1 MIRIKALALLIIST
15 MLLSQL
21 SILLHAQATPEV
33 YVTPNSGHGVDEE
46 PIIVSGCN
54 FRPNSIISKI
64 ELYNTLTGQIYE
76 FSVDEPTD
84 ESGCFGP
91 VDLKGYLLTNMSYG
105 TYYVIVYETPIEQP
119 EPLVVTDTI
128 AFNESRLLS
137 IDASIVL
144 GTPATIT
151 AEFYVEGLFAFN
163 GYARSYSDDVTTTI
177 GVIFTGED
185 ERSYRLNAWRVNIT
199 QVDSPILFQLVDLET
214 NSIVFSE
221 EVAPEEVN
229 GIFVATLTFD
239 LGDRLREDL
248 PNNMALF
255 TSAEDYIMLEL
266 YYGGR
271 HVEILYAMLN
281 ITYYNEETDTYW
293 EYLYEYPGNLPVYPE
308 EGLVYVEEY
317 LGEDADIMWSSA
329 FEWDA
334 VSEDA
339 VFMVNATY
347 LDRILY
353 FEDLYTITPLL
364 LIDGMLAE
372 HGGTYDLGILTAGD
386 ILTLTVYGSTP
397 YSPVTVIVDG
407 SLTLYNG
414 LTGKDG
420 NLTITIQIP
429 YLMPGEEHLITV
441 EFQYDSNVYRAYIIY
456 TQYWYAYYQLINP
469 VTGEYL
475 TENRAS
481 ASYYNE
487 TVVAYLNGEPF
498 DYVGDLIE
506 VYAEGLLP
514 GSEVIIRFKGLSDFD
529 VCSGEA
535 NDDGVLSLTCTIA
548 SVPKDNYVVKL
559 VVIDDIIIEV
569 SIPWFNGVEYVY
581 EPLEIY
587 PKILVLKIGS
597 DEVPVIVGNS
607 VVRVVGTGFPA
618 NSNGFL
624 ILINGTDALASTNL
638 HSLMLWST
646 NEYGILTSVFG
657 AVPGLT
663 IPILEPGV
671 YELRLARD
679 RVVSEPS
686 YVFVVNSLSE
696 VATKEDI
703 DNLMSNTTD
712 LVNSL
717 REDLYS
723 VEDSLSAQLLNIYG
737 SLSGIQ
743 DVLTSIYSEM
753 VTKEDLTTALNT
765 VLAEINS
772 SKTELLITLLDQL
785 SSIFSSI
792 DGLYVR
798 LDEIELV
805 IYGVSEDIT
814 DMLLALQESLNEA
827 ILKLDTIIE
836 NMATAE
842 DLAVVYEG
850 ISTSLES
857 VHDSIISRIDLLETN
872 VTNRINEAE
881 SNIIAN
887 LESLRN
893 DLLDAISETNST
905 IISGIDAVINRIDL
919 LETNVTS
926 EISLLRDEVASSIER
941 LAGLVNESTN
951 MIMVKLNELT
961 TKDDL
966 LNAVEDLTARIGEVE
981 SSVSGQ
987 VSSLGDTLL
996 EVNTTLTSSISAVE
1010 SRVASIEDR
1019 IASLETGVSELSEM
1033 ISEVGIN
1040 LGSVNEH
1047 LSDKIDALES
1057 SISDKITRAKDEV
1070 MASVSGNL
1078 SIITEKVEN
1087 TAGVASN
1094 AFTFSLLATIFAIIT
1109 MIIAILVLI
1118 QLRKF

>member
-1 MIRIKALALLIIST
+1 MNKIKTLALFIISA
-15 MLLSQL
+15 MLLSQ
-21 SILLHAQATPEV
+21 SGILLYAQGAPEV
-33 YVTPNSGHGVDEE
+33 YVTPSSGHGVDEE
-46 PIIVSGCN
+46 PVIISGCN
-54 FRPNSIISKI
+54 FRPNSLISKI

-119 EPLVVTDTI
+119 EPLVVADKI

-137 IDASIVL
+137 IDASMVL

-163 GYARSYSDDVTTTI
+163 GYARAYSDDVTTTI

-185 ERSYRLNAWRVNIT
+185 ERGYRLNAWRVNIT
-199 QVDSPILFQLVDLET
+199 QVDSPVLFQLIDLET
-214 NSIVFSE
+214 SSIVFSE
-221 EVAPEEVN
+221 EVIPEERDGV
-229 GIFVATLTFD
+229 FVSTLTFD

-255 TSAEDYIMLEL
+255 TSAEDYILLEL

-271 HVEILYAMLN
+271 HVEILYALLN

-308 EGLVYVEEY
+308 GIVHVDEY
-317 LGEDADIMWSSA
+317 LGEDADIIWSSV

-339 VFMVNATY
+339 VFIVNATY
-347 LDRILY
+347 LDRVLY
-353 FEDLYTITPLL
+353 FEDLYTIVPLL

-372 HGGTYDLGILTAGD
+372 HGVTYDFGVLTAGD
-386 ILTLTVYGSTP
+386 LLTLTVYGSTP
-397 YSPVTVIVDG
+397 YSPVTVTVDG

-420 NLTITIQIP
+420 NLTFTIQIP
-429 YLMPGEEHLITV
+429 YLMPGEEHMITV
-441 EFQYDSNVYRAYIIY
+441 EFQYDSNVYRVYIVY

-469 VTGEYL
+469 ITGEYL
-475 TENRAS
+475 IENRAS

-487 TVVAYLNGEPF
+487 TVVVYLNGEPF
-498 DYVGDLIE
+498 DYLGDLIE

-514 GSEVIIRFKGLSDFD
+514 SSDVIIRFDGTSDFD

-535 NDDGVLSLTCTIA
+535 NEDGVLSLTCTIA

-559 VVIDDIIIEV
+559 VVVDDLIIEV
-569 SIPWFNGVEYVY
+569 SIPWFNGTEYVY

-597 DEVPVIVGNS
+597 DEVPVIIGNS

-638 HSLMLWST
+638 HSLMLWGT
-646 NEYGILTSVFG
+646 NEYGILVSASGV
-657 AVPGLT
+657 VPGLT

-671 YELRLARD
+671 YELRLAGSH
-679 RVVSEPS
+679 VVSEPG
-686 YVFVVNSLSE
+686 YVFVVNKLGE
-696 VATKEDI
+696 VATREDI

-723 VEDSLSAQLLNIYG
+723 VGDSLSAQLLSIYEL
-737 SLSGIQ
+737 LSSVQ
-743 DVLTSIYSEM
+743 DVLTTMYSEM

-765 VLAEINS
+765 ILAEINS
-772 SKTELLITLLDQL
+772 SKTELLITLLEQL
-785 SSIFSSI
+785 SNISSSV

-798 LDEIELV
+798 LDELEAV
-805 IYGVSEDIT
+805 IYGVSENIT
-814 DMLLALQESLNEA
+814 DMLLALQESLNEV
-827 ILKLDTIIE
+827 IMKLDIIIE

-842 DLAVVYEG
+842 DLATVYEG
-850 ISTSLES
+850 ISTSLEF
-857 VHDSIISRIDLLETN
+857 VHDSIISRIDVLEANITSR
-872 VTNRINEAE
+872 VGEAE

-887 LESLRN
+887 LESLRS
-893 DLLDAISETNST
+893 DLLGAISETNST
-905 IISGIDAVINRIDL
+905 IISRIDAVIDRIDL
-919 LETNVTS
+919 LEANITS
-926 EISLLRDEVASSIER
+926 EMSLLRDEVSSSITGLTE
-941 LAGLVNESTN
+941 LVNESTSI
-951 MIMVKLNELT
+951 IMVKLSELT

-966 LNAVEDLTARIGEVE
+966 LNAVEDLTTRIDGVE
-981 SSVSGQ
+981 SNVSDQ
-987 VSSLGDTLL
+987 ISSLGNTLL
-996 EVNTTLTSSISAVE
+996 EVNTTLSSSISAVE

-1019 IASLETGVSELSEM
+1019 ISSLEADVSELSE
-1033 ISEVGIN
+1033 IVSEVGIN
-1040 LGSVNEH
+1040 LASVNEN
-1047 LSDKIDALES
+1047 LSDKIDALEN
-1057 SISDKITRAKDEV
+1057 SISEKITQAKNEV

-1078 SIITEKVEN
+1078 SLVTEKVEN
-1087 TAGVASN
+1087 TTGVASN
-1094 AFTFSLLATIFAIIT
+1094 AFTFSLLAAIFAIIT
-1109 MIIAILVLI
+1109 TIIAVLVLI

>member
-1 MIRIKALALLIIST
+1 MNKVKALALFVILTI
-15 MLLSQL
+15 LLSQS
-21 SILLHAQATPEV
+21 SILLHAQAAPEV
-33 YVTPNSGHGVDEE
+33 YVTPSSGHGMDEE
-46 PIIVSGCN
+46 PIIISGCN
-54 FRPNSIISKI
+54 FRPNSLINKV
-64 ELYNTLTGQIYE
+64 ELYNTFTGQFYE
-76 FSVDEPTD
+76 FSISEPTD

-119 EPLVVTDTI
+119 EPLITGDRI

-137 IDASIVL
+137 IDASMVL
-144 GTPATIT
+144 GTPAIIT

-163 GYARSYSDDVTTTI
+163 GYAHAYSDDVTTTI

-185 ERSYRLNAWRVNIT
+185 ERSYRLNTWRVNISR
-199 QVDSPILFQLVDLET
+199 VDSPILFQLIDLET
-214 NSIVFSE
+214 NFIVFSE
-221 EVAPEEVN
+221 EVVPEEVD
-229 GIFVATLTFD
+229 GVFVATFTFD

-293 EYLYEYPGNLPVYPE
+293 EYLYEYPGNLPVYLG

-317 LGEDADIMWSSA
+317 LGEDADIMWFSA
-329 FEWDA
+329 FEWNA

-339 VFMVNATY
+339 TFIVNATY

-353 FEDLYTITPLL
+353 FENLYTITPLL
-364 LIDGMLAE
+364 FVDGMLAG
-372 HGGTYDLGILTAGD
+372 HGETYDFGVLTAGD
-386 ILTLTVYGSTP
+386 VLTLTIYGSTP
-397 YSPVTVIVDG
+397 YSPVTVTADG
-407 SLTLYNG
+407 SLTLYSG

-420 NLTITIQIP
+420 NLTFTIQIP

-441 EFQYDSNVYRAYIIY
+441 EFQYDSNLYRVYIVY

-469 VTGEYL
+469 ITGEYL
-475 TENRAS
+475 IENKAS

-498 DYVGDLIE
+498 DYLGDLIE

-514 GSEVIIRFKGLSDFD
+514 GSEVVVRFDGTSDFN

-535 NDDGVLSLTCTIA
+535 NEEGILSLTCAIA
-548 SVPKDNYVVKL
+548 SVPRDNYVVKL
-559 VVIDDIIIEV
+559 IVVNDPVIEV
-569 SIPWFNGVEYVY
+569 SIPWFNGTEYVY

-597 DEVPVIVGNS
+597 DEVPVIIGNS
-607 VVRVVGTGFPA
+607 VVRVVGTGLPA

-638 HSLMLWST
+638 HSLMLWGT
-646 NEYGILTSVFG
+646 NEYGILTSVLG
-657 AVPGLT
+657 VVPGLT

-671 YELRLARD
+671 YELRLAGEH
-679 RVVSEPS
+679 VVSEPG
-686 YVFVVNSLSE
+686 YVFIVNELGK

-703 DNLMSNTTD
+703 DSLMSNTTD
-712 LVNSL
+712 LVNNL

-723 VEDSLSAQLLNIYG
+723 IGDSLSAQLLSIYE

-743 DVLTSIYSEM
+743 DVLTAVYSEM

-765 VLAEINS
+765 ILMEINS
-772 SKTELLITLLDQL
+772 SKTELLIALLDQL
-785 SSIFSSI
+785 SNISGSI
-792 DGLYVR
+792 DGLYIR
-798 LDEIELV
+798 LDELEAI

-842 DLAVVYEG
+842 DLAAVYEG
-850 ISTSLES
+850 ISASLEF
-857 VHDSIISRIDLLETN
+857 VHSSILDRIDLLEAN
-872 VTNRINEAE
+872 ITNRVGEAE

-887 LESLRN
+887 LENLRN
-893 DLLDAISETNST
+893 DLLGAISETNST
-905 IISGIDAVINRIDL
+905 IISGIETVINRINL
-919 LETNVTS
+919 LEVNIAS
-926 EISLLRDEVASSIER
+926 EISSLRDEVSSSITGLTE
-941 LAGLVNESTN
+941 LVNESTN

-981 SSVSGQ
+981 SSISGWA
-987 VSSLGDTLL
+987 SSLENTLL
-996 EVNTTLTSSISAVE
+996 EVNTTLMSSISVVE
-1010 SRVASIEDR
+1010 NRVVSIEER
-1019 IASLETGVSELSEM
+1019 LTSVETGVSELSEM

-1040 LGSVNEH
+1040 LGSVNEN
-1047 LSDKIDALES
+1047 LSDKIDELENNVS
-1057 SISDKITRAKDEV
+1057 ERITQAKSEV

-1078 SIITEKVEN
+1078 SIIAEKVEN
-1087 TAGVASN
+1087 ATGVASN

-1109 MIIAILVLI
+1109 TIIATIVLI

>member
-1 MIRIKALALLIIST
+1 MNKIKTLALFIISA
-15 MLLSQL
+15 MLLSQ
-21 SILLHAQATPEV
+21 SGILLYAQGAPEV
-33 YVTPNSGHGVDEE
+33 YVTPSSGHGVDEE
-46 PIIVSGCN
+46 PVIISGCN
-54 FRPNSIISKI
+54 FRPNSLISKI

-76 FSVDEPTD
+76 FPVDEPTD

-105 TYYVIVYETPIEQP
+105 TYYVIVYETPVEQP
-119 EPLVVTDTI
+119 EPLVVADKI

-137 IDASIVL
+137 IDASMVL

-163 GYARSYSDDVTTTI
+163 GYARAYSDDVTTTI

-199 QVDSPILFQLVDLET
+199 QVDSPILFQLIDLET
-214 NSIVFSE
+214 SSIVFSE
-221 EVAPEEVN
+221 EVIPEERDGV
-229 GIFVATLTFD
+229 FVSTLTFD

-255 TSAEDYIMLEL
+255 TSAEDYILLEL

-271 HVEILYAMLN
+271 HAEILYALLN

-308 EGLVYVEEY
+308 GIVHVDEY
-317 LGEDADIMWSSA
+317 LGEDADIIWSSI

-339 VFMVNATY
+339 TFIVNATY
-347 LDRILY
+347 LDRVLY
-353 FEDLYTITPLL
+353 FENLYTITPLL
-364 LIDGMLAE
+364 FVDGMLAE
-372 HGGTYDLGILTAGD
+372 HGVTYDFGVLTAGD
-386 ILTLTVYGSTP
+386 LLTLTVYGSTP
-397 YSPVTVIVDG
+397 YSPVTVTVDG

-420 NLTITIQIP
+420 NLTFTIQIP
-429 YLMPGEEHLITV
+429 YLMPGEEHMITV
-441 EFQYDSNVYRAYIIY
+441 EFQYDSNVYRVYIVY

-498 DYVGDLIE
+498 DYLGDLIE

-514 GSEVIIRFKGLSDFD
+514 SSEVIIRFDGTSDFD

-535 NDDGVLSLTCTIA
+535 NEDGVLSLTCTIA

-559 VVIDDIIIEV
+559 VVVDDPVIEV
-569 SIPWFNGVEYVY
+569 SIPWFNGTEYVY

-597 DEVPVIVGNS
+597 DEVPVIIGNS
-607 VVRVVGTGFPA
+607 VVRVVGTGFHA

-638 HSLMLWST
+638 HSLMLWGT

-657 AVPGLT
+657 VVPGLT

-671 YELRLARD
+671 YELRLAGEH
-679 RVVSEPS
+679 VVSEPG
-686 YVFVVNSLSE
+686 YVFIVNKLGE

-712 LVNSL
+712 LVSNL

-723 VEDSLSAQLLNIYG
+723 IGDSLSAQLLSIYE
-737 SLSGIQ
+737 SLSGVQ
-743 DVLTSIYSEM
+743 DILTAVYSEM
-753 VTKEDLTTALNT
+753 VTKEDLTAALNT
-765 VLAEINS
+765 ILMEINS
-772 SKTELLITLLDQL
+772 SKTELLIALLDQL
-785 SSIFSSI
+785 SNISGSI
-792 DGLYVR
+792 DGLYIR
-798 LDEIELV
+798 LDELEAI

-842 DLAVVYEG
+842 DLAAVYEG
-850 ISTSLES
+850 ISTSLEF
-857 VHDSIISRIDLLETN
+857 VHSSILNRIDSLEAN
-872 VTNRINEAE
+872 ITNRVGEAE

-887 LESLRN
+887 LEILRN
-893 DLLDAISETNST
+893 DLLGAISETNST
-905 IISGIDAVINRIDL
+905 IISGIETVINRINL
-919 LETNVTS
+919 LEANITS
-926 EISLLRDEVASSIER
+926 EISSLRDEVSSSITGLTE
-941 LAGLVNESTN
+941 LVNESTN

-966 LNAVEDLTARIGEVE
+966 LNAVEDLTARIDEVE
-981 SSVSGQ
+981 SSVSGWA
-987 VSSLGDTLL
+987 SSLENTLL
-996 EVNTTLTSSISAVE
+996 EVNTTLMNSISVVE
-1010 SRVASIEDR
+1010 NRVVSIEER
-1019 IASLETGVSELSEM
+1019 LTSVETGVSELSEM

-1040 LGSVNEH
+1040 LGSVNEN
-1047 LSDKIDALES
+1047 LSDKIDELENNVS
-1057 SISDKITRAKDEV
+1057 ERITQAKSEV

-1078 SIITEKVEN
+1078 SIIAEKVEN
-1087 TAGVASN
+1087 ATGVASN
-1094 AFTFSLLATIFAIIT
+1094 AFTFSLLATVFAIIT
-1109 MIIAILVLI
+1109 TIIAIIVLI